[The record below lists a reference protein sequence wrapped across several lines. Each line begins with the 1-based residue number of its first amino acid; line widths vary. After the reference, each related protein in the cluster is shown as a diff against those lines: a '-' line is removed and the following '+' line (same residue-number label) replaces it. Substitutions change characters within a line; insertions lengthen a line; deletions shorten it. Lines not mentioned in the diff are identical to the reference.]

1 MKKIK
6 FSVIIPIY
14 NVENYLKRALD
25 SVLNQEGDVEYEIIC
40 VNDCSTDNSLDILN
54 GYSQEKNIKIIDLE
68 KNVGLGE
75 ARNIGARIAKG
86 DYLCML
92 DSDDWF
98 DSKYFVKLSEIID
111 KNDDVEEIMI
121 SYMKITNK
129 GNIPIKL
136 NIEGFVDPKY
146 SCKIVSAWSKI
157 VRRDKYIEF
166 LPKIKYEDFELI
178 IRKITSKSLNNIY
191 FLDEPLYNYDQT
203 REGNIM
209 NKIHSDDMI
218 YILNTFE
225 MSEMDEF
232 QKTLIL
238 ELFFDRFCLYGILR
252 HDYTIFKKLVVL

>member
-178 IRKITSKSLNNIY
+178 IRKITKQYL
-191 FLDEPLYNYDQT
+191 
-203 REGNIM
+203 
-209 NKIHSDDMI
+209 
-218 YILNTFE
+218 
-225 MSEMDEF
+225 
-232 QKTLIL
+232 
-238 ELFFDRFCLYGILR
+238 LFG
-252 HDYTIFKKLVVL
+252 